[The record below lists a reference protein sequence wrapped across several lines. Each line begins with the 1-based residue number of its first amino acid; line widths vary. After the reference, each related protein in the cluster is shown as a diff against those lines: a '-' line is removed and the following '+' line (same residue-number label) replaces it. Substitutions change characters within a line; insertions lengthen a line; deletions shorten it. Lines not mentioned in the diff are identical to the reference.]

1 MGVPLSRSQRKLRA
15 RLGAYTRASQY
26 DGKAVT
32 AKARQTFLDQ
42 FEQQVD
48 PDHLLPLAERA
59 RRAEAA
65 RKAHFTRLAL
75 KSSKTRSRPTQIE
88 EA

>member
-1 MGVPLSRSQRKLRA
+1 VLLESQRKLRA
-15 RLGAYTRASQY
+15 RLAGLTRSSQY

-48 PDHLLPLAERA
+48 PDHQLPVAERA

-75 KSSKTRSRPTQIE
+75 KSSRKRTQAIDE
-88 EA
+88 D

>member
-1 MGVPLSRSQRKLRA
+1 VLSESQRKLRA
-15 RLGAYTRASQY
+15 RLAGLTRSSLY
-26 DGKAVT
+26 DGKTVT

-42 FEQQVD
+42 FEERVD
-48 PDHLLPLAERA
+48 PDKQLPTAERA

-65 RKAHFTRLAL
+65 RKAHFTRLAM
-75 KSSKTRSRPTQIE
+75 KSAKARSRPEQIE

>member
-1 MGVPLSRSQRKLRA
+1 MLSRSQRKLRA
-15 RLGAYTRASQY
+15 RLAAFTRSSLY
-26 DGKAVT
+26 DGKDVT

-48 PDHLLPLAERA
+48 PDNQLPKAERA

-75 KSSKTRSRPTQIE
+75 KSSKTRSRSNQIE

>member
-1 MGVPLSRSQRKLRA
+1 MLSKKQRQLRG

-32 AKARQTFLDQ
+32 AKARQAFLDQ

-48 PDHLLPLAERA
+48 PDHLLPVAERA

-65 RKAHFTRLAL
+65 RKAHFTRLAM
-75 KSSKTRSRPTQIE
+75 KSARARSRVQIE
-88 EA
+88 ED

>member
-1 MGVPLSRSQRKLRA
+1 MLSKSQRQLRA

-48 PDHLLPLAERA
+48 PDKQLPPAERA
-59 RRAEAA
+59 RRAQAA
-65 RKAHFTRLAL
+65 RKAHFTRLAM
-75 KSSKTRSRPTQIE
+75 KSAKARSRLNQIE

>member
-1 MGVPLSRSQRKLRA
+1 VLSKPQRQLRA
-15 RLGAYTRASQY
+15 RLAAFTRASLY

-48 PDHLLPLAERA
+48 PDRQLPIAERA

-65 RKAHFTRLAL
+65 RKAHMTRLAL
-75 KSSKTRSRPTQIE
+75 KSSKTRSRSNQIE